1 MVIKNTD
8 KYNRLSFSLSFL
20 NYVTVEIKIIT
31 LSDVVPNVCEEIFNY
46 VVTRD
51 EYRRQKVKFLHFP

>member
-51 EYRRQKVKFLHFP
+51 EYKRQKVKFLRFT